1 MASSGH
7 LLFEPVSEPVTTC
20 VTRFGGQPCWLE
32 APQWPLSRATGQP
45 MRFIAQVA
53 LEAPLFAG
61 SGGRMAYLFMTD
73 DPEQYVDGTWEPEG
87 GENAVVVQPGHF
99 AGPTVA
105 LAQGPALYRMVEV
118 AGKRA
123 LQPQAVEF
131 LVKLRLVEDEPG
143 HQPESVRSEW
153 TDARHE
159 HYAQALEGNKIGG
172 TPGFLQGDEYPQP
185 GDWKLLLQLDSTT
198 VPFSVN
204 FGDAGIGYAFID
216 QAEQEGRFLWQCC

>member
-1 MASSGH
+1 MARAGT
-7 LLFEPVSEPVTTC
+7 LLFEPVREAVTAC
-20 VTRFGGQPCWLE
+20 VTKFGGQPCWLE

-61 SGGRMAYLFMTD
+61 TGGRMAYLFMTD

-99 AGPTVA
+99 TGPAVA
-105 LAQGPALYRMVEV
+105 LAQGPSLYRMAEV
-118 AGKRA
+118 AGEA
-123 LQPQAVEF
+123 QLQPQAVEF
-131 LVKLRLVEDEPG
+131 RVQLRFVEEPG
-143 HQPESVRSEW
+143 HQPESVRGEW
-153 TDARHE
+153 TQEQQESRAR
-159 HYAQALEGNKIGG
+159 ALEGSKVGG
-172 TPGFLQGDEYPQP
+172 TPGFLQGDEFPQP

-198 VPFSVN
+198 VPFYVN